1 MSMRVPLPQS
11 MVFGKYLSRTHQGR
25 FESEKKGEPCGQN
38 TVAGITVWTL
48 ALLSLVAHSTPV
60 RPTETRRTGMGAG
73 IITSAAYSWRAGRQ
87 A

>member
-1 MSMRVPLPQS
+1 MSMRVPLPQG
-11 MVFGKYLSRTHQGR
+11 MVFGKSLSRPGAVQKR
-25 FESEKKGEPCGQN
+25 KKRTVRHN
-38 TVAGITVWTL
+38 TVAGISVWTL